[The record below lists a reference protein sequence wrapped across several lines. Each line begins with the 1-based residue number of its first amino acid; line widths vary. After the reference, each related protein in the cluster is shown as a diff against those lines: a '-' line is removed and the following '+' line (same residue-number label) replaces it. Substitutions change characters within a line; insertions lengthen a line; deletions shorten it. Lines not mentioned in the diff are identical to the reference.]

1 MQDDEATHDHHIG
14 PRDVTTWTTDFGRWL
29 ARVGL
34 RLASWAGAH
43 VALAITLGLGLGIAL
58 AATWGTGEVYDA
70 VVQRNDLAVLDQPAL
85 DLAVSL
91 RTPTLDTV
99 VTAFTNVGGPV
110 GMPILATLAV
120 LVMSWQWRSWTPVVL
135 VALAAAGSLAM
146 TVAGKDLT
154 GRTRPPLD
162 LAVPPY
168 ETSPSFPSGHALNSV
183 VVTGVVVY
191 LVLLHLHRKRTRTTV
206 VVAGLV
212 FALAIGLSRV
222 FLGHHWLTDV
232 VAGWLL
238 GLGWLAVVVTA
249 HRLHL
254 TVRRAGAPAA
264 PAHQVNQTG

>member
-1 MQDDEATHDHHIG
+1 MLYDDPTTERHIG
-14 PRDVTTWTTDFGRWL
+14 TRDVTTWTSRFGRFL
-29 ARVGL
+29 ARGGL
-34 RLASWAGAH
+34 RLAGWAGSH
-43 VALAITLGLGLGIAL
+43 LVLAFTLALGLGVAL
-58 AATWGTGEVYDA
+58 AATWGTGEVYEA
-70 VVQRNDLAVLDQPAL
+70 VVRRNDLAVLDQPAL
-85 DLAVSL
+85 DLAVKL

-99 VTAFTNVGGPV
+99 VTAFTDVGGPV

-120 LVMSWQWRSWTPVVL
+120 VVMTWRWRSRTPLVL

-146 TVAGKDLT
+146 TIAGKDLT
-154 GRTRPPLD
+154 GRTRPPLQ
-162 LAVPPY
+162 LAVAPY
-168 ETSPSFPSGHALNSV
+168 ETSPSFPSGHALNGV

-206 VVAGLV
+206 VVVGTV
-212 FALAIGLSRV
+212 FALAMGLSRV

-254 TVRRAGAPAA
+254 TLRRAGAPGT
-264 PAHQVNQTG
+264 PPT

>member
-1 MQDDEATHDHHIG
+1 MRYDDPTTERHIG
-14 PRDVTTWTTDFGRWL
+14 TRDVTTWTTDFGRWL

-34 RLASWAGAH
+34 RLAGWTGSH
-43 VALAITLGLGLGIAL
+43 LVLVITLALGLGVAL
-58 AATWGTGEVYDA
+58 FATWGTGEVYEA
-70 VVQRNDLAVLDQPAL
+70 VVQRNDLSLLDQPAL

-99 VTAFTNVGGPV
+99 VTAFTDVGGPV
-110 GMPILATLAV
+110 GMPVLATLAV
-120 LVMSWQWRSWTPVVL
+120 AVMTWRWRTWTPLVL

-146 TVAGKDLT
+146 TIAGKDLT
-154 GRTRPPLD
+154 GRTRPPLA
-162 LAVPPY
+162 LAVAPF

-206 VVAGLV
+206 VTLGAV
-212 FALAIGLSRV
+212 FALAMGLSRV

-254 TVRRAGAPAA
+254 TLRRAGAPAT
-264 PAHQVNQTG
+264 PAT